1 MKNLKRY
8 FIQGFLFVVI
18 TGSIAHFVY
27 DWSGENTLLGFLFP
41 INESV
46 WEHMKLSF
54 FPMLLYSFYLNT
66 KLEDAY
72 PCIRTASLFGILLSA
87 LLIPVLFYTYSG
99 ILGRSYAVLDIMT
112 FVISVL
118 LSFIE
123 MHKLTLSCNLSS
135 YKKPLTTMV
144 LLLAICFFLFTY
156 WSPNIGIFTDPT
168 SCQESNSLHL

>member
-1 MKNLKRY
+1 MKNLKHY

-27 DWSGENTLLGFLFP
+27 DWSGGNTLLGFLFP

-66 KLEDAY
+66 KLENAY
-72 PCIRTASLFGILLSA
+72 PCIRTASLFGVLLSA
-87 LLIPVLFYTYSG
+87 LLIPVIFYTYSG
-99 ILGRSYAVLDIMT
+99 ILGHNYIILDIMT

-118 LSFIE
+118 LSFVV
-123 MHKLTLSCNLSS
+123 MYKLTLSCTLSS
-135 YKKPLTTMV
+135 YKITLTILV
-144 LLLAICFFLFTY
+144 LILAICFFIFTY
-156 WSPNIGIFTDPT
+156 RPINIGIFTEP
-168 SCQESNSLHL
+168 SAHQ

>member
-1 MKNLKRY
+1 MKNLKCY

-27 DWSGENTLLGFLFP
+27 DWSGENSLLGFLFP

-54 FPMLLYSFYLNT
+54 FPMLLYSFYLNA

-72 PCIRTASLFGILLSA
+72 PCIRTASLAGTLLSA
-87 LLIPVLFYTYSG
+87 FLIPVLFYTYSG
-99 ILGRSYAVLDIMT
+99 ILGHNYVILDILT

-123 MHKLTLSCNLSS
+123 MYKLTLSCSLSS
-135 YKKPLTTMV
+135 YKKQLTILV
-144 LLLAICFFLFTY
+144 LILAMYFFLFTY
-156 WSPNIGIFTDPT
+156 FPLSIGIFTDPAAAK
-168 SCQESNSLHL
+168 S

>member
-1 MKNLKRY
+1 MKNLKCY

-27 DWSGENTLLGFLFP
+27 DWSGENSLLGFLFP

-46 WEHMKLSF
+46 WEHMKLCF
-54 FPMLLYSFYLNT
+54 FPMLLYSFYLNA

-72 PCIRTASLFGILLSA
+72 PCIRTASLAGTLLSA
-87 LLIPVLFYTYSG
+87 FLIPVLFYTYSG
-99 ILGRSYAVLDIMT
+99 IFGRSYALLDIMT

-118 LSFIE
+118 LSFIA
-123 MHKLTLSCNLSS
+123 MYKLTRSCKLSS
-135 YKKPLTTMV
+135 YKTQLTTMV

-156 WSPNIGIFTDPT
+156 RPPNIGIFTDPT
-168 SCQESNSLHL
+168 ASQESNSLNP